1 MEQVLNQI
9 LTELKELNNKVSILE
24 KNQEQLTKNQ
34 EQLTKNQEQLTKNQ
48 EQLTKN
54 QEQFTKNQEQFA
66 EGQARIEKKLD
77 SVYDQTA
84 ELTEFR
90 TETRQNLNAIS
101 DNIRFLLHKEMENEK
116 EIYLLKEKVAK

>member
-9 LTELKELNNKVSILE
+9 LIELKELNNKVSNLE

-34 EQLTKNQEQLTKNQ
+34 EQLTKNQEQLTKGQ
-48 EQLTKN
+48 EQL
-54 QEQFTKNQEQFA
+54 TKNQEQFA

-77 SVYDQTA
+77 AVYDQTA

-101 DNIRFLLHKEMENEK
+101 DNIRFLLHKETENEK
-116 EIYLLKEKVAK
+116 EIYLLKEKMAK

>member
-34 EQLTKNQEQLTKNQ
+34 EQ
-48 EQLTKN
+48 
-54 QEQFTKNQEQFA
+54 FA

-77 SVYDQTA
+77 AVYDQTA

-116 EIYLLKEKVAK
+116 EIYLLKEKAAK

>member
-9 LTELKELNNKVSILE
+9 LIELKELNNKVSNLE

-48 EQLTKN
+48 EQLTKG
-54 QEQFTKNQEQFA
+54 QEQLTKNQEQFA

-77 SVYDQTA
+77 AVYDQTA

-101 DNIRFLLHKEMENEK
+101 DNIRFLLHKETENEK
-116 EIYLLKEKVAK
+116 EIYLLKEKMAK

>member
-9 LTELKELNNKVSILE
+9 LTELKVLNNKVSDLE
-24 KNQEQLTKNQ
+24 KNQEL
-34 EQLTKNQEQLTKNQ
+34 LV
-48 EQLTKN
+48 KN
-54 QEQFTKNQEQFA
+54 QEQFAKNQEQFA

-77 SVYDQTA
+77 AVYDQTA

-101 DNIRFLLHKEMENEK
+101 DNIRFLLHKEMETEK
-116 EIYLLKEKVAK
+116 EIFLLKEKKA